1 MQLLP
6 GCTVAPW
13 QSTVWVF
20 EPAVTLKSPLFTP
33 LMAVPVGVR
42 ARARLP
48 MFRRVTAIVL
58 LVFTGTEPVK
68 ANGEGVAIA
77 VVNPVWDVHS
87 GVCHTPR
94 P

>member
-1 MQLLP
+1 
-6 GCTVAPW
+6 
-13 QSTVWVF
+13 
-20 EPAVTLKSPLFTP
+20 
-33 LMAVPVGVR
+33 
-42 ARARLP
+42 